1 MAGRRALVRGLARL
15 LRPAALE
22 AEPGAARAIAGAAS
36 ARAADAAA
44 DGAAADGA
52 AAAAAAA
59 APGAADARP
68 LVRRPG
74 LPFPISAR
82 LAEVWDRVEGVE
94 EEELIRRH
102 RARAA
107 KLRGAA
113 GAAGEAGAPP
123 RRPGRPPAEGA
134 AAPPRGPPTAADYR
148 LAAEAAEALVAASA
162 ALPGGP
168 PPGVA
173 DADLALLRG
182 LAAALRTDP
191 SLAGEPPAG
200 AGGAGSDAAAAAASA
215 ARSGAAAPAARLAAA
230 LASPPV
236 VNAAP
241 PGRLPWEVLAVDE
254 GRGIVH
260 WGTDLTD
267 GAAPDPWRAALLTDD
282 AKALMARWSAEAPD
296 GRGAPEALAARFGV
310 RVQRVLAAVELKRRE
325 AAAEAEVEAATAAAA
340 RRAEKLAA
348 SAARRAAHLA
358 AAAGGEGGEGAEAGA
373 EASAEPAAEPADA
386 SAAAA
391 AAPAAPPPPGAAAQ
405 AAELAELAAWL
416 ERAGHGADAATGP
429 GEAHRVTLPSFPSY
443 APVEGN
449 VDAERVLARLAAALG
464 RASIDDVGE
473 EDVTPA
479 RARAALGIESAEEIG
494 AALAAAEEAGA
505 VAEFSAALARN
516 ARVAGGGGAAR
527 AAARAARRRP
537 KGGRDLVVTPV
548 GGGGGEREAYAV
560 RPDGSRRPLAE
571 AEAEGAARRTPR
583 PRRRLL

>member
-1 MAGRRALVRGLARL
+1 MSGQRLVRGLARL

-22 AEPGAARAIAGAAS
+22 AEPGASRAIAGAAP
-36 ARAADAAA
+36 ARAADAAAA
-44 DGAAADGA
+44 DGAAADV
-52 AAAAAAA
+52 
-59 APGAADARP
+59 RP
-68 LVRRPG
+68 LAFRPG

-82 LAEVWDRVEGVE
+82 LAEVWDRVEGVD
-94 EEELIRRH
+94 EEELVRRH
-102 RARAA
+102 RARAGS
-107 KLRGAA
+107 LRARA
-113 GAAGEAGAPP
+113 ERGAAGEAGAPP
-123 RRPGRPPAEGA
+123 RRPGRPPAKGA

-182 LAAALRTDP
+182 LAAALRADP

-200 AGGAGSDAAAAAASA
+200 AGGADADASAAAASA

-254 GRGIVH
+254 ARGIVH
-260 WGTDLTD
+260 WGADLTD

-282 AKALMARWSAEAPD
+282 AKSLMARWRAEAPD

-325 AAAEAEVEAATAAAA
+325 AAAAAEVEAAAAAAA

-358 AAAGGEGGEGAEAGA
+358 AAASGEGGEGAEAGA
-373 EASAEPAAEPADA
+373 EASAEATAEAADA
-386 SAAAA
+386 SAVA
-391 AAPAAPPPPGAAAQ
+391 AAPATPPPPDAAAQ

-449 VDAERVLARLAAALG
+449 VDADKVLARLAAALG

-473 EDVTPA
+473 EEVTPA
-479 RARAALGIESAEEIG
+479 LARVALGIESAEEIG

-516 ARVAGGGGAAR
+516 ARAAGGAAAAR
-527 AAARAARRRP
+527 TAARAARRRP

-548 GGGGGEREAYAV
+548 GGGGGEEAAFAV

-571 AEAEGAARRTPR
+571 AEAEGAERRTPR
-583 PRRRLL
+583 PRRRLP